1 MYDVYTSDSNPL
13 WIYFIGEIIWNEDLL
28 FHLKLNEKLSSC
40 AWVHDKWGGVC
51 MSESSGG
58 HRTALWGPFS
68 PLPFPVSQG
77 MNSCHV
83 VPQAPLLPHHLNS
96 PEPRLTS
103 LPKKLIFPKLHIV
116 TVAQFLLSALNTF
129 AENQLSTD
137 KSVSGHCTFSHGSVC
152 LCSRTMLSWELQFL
166 VYTF

>member
-1 MYDVYTSDSNPL
+1 M
-13 WIYFIGEIIWNEDLL
+13 
-28 FHLKLNEKLSSC
+28 
-40 AWVHDKWGGVC
+40 HDKWGGVC

-68 PLPFPVSQG
+68 PPPFSVSQG
-77 MNSCHV
+77 MNSYHAA
-83 VPQAPLLPHHLNS
+83 PQAPLLPHHLNS

-103 LPKKLIFPKLHIV
+103 LPKELIFPKLHIV

-137 KSVSGHCTFSHGSVC
+137 KSVSGHFTFSHGSVC
-152 LCSRTMLSWELQFL
+152 LCSRTTLSWELQFL
-166 VYTF
+166 VYSF